1 MAEGRL
7 SHEQAGKDRG
17 QEGIVRDSPHKD
29 DSLPNLTWL
38 LDFSITSASMGN
50 SSCCPSGPDPHT
62 CQGMPSFAVPC
73 SPLGTDPA
81 CVGTPHTPCVPVSS
95 STSKTEHRVVS
106 MHAQLM
112 EGIDYRSN
120 PYVKPPYSYATLICM
135 AMEASEEPHITLS
148 AIYKWI
154 TDNFCYFRQA
164 DPGWQN
170 SIRHNLSSNKCFI
183 KVPREKGKPGR
194 GGFWKLDP
202 QYADRLKNSTFK
214 KQRMHPAQIHPAS
227 TEKAQQEAQVDASP
241 ATSGSASN
249 KVFSVSMEL
258 QQLLEE
264 FEEFINNQNQN
275 TVDIKAGLK
284 RKQPLPKQMAKVRR
298 LSNSPL
304 LTQEE
309 QTQLGSLKGD
319 FDTDLNRELST
330 LRDLEVTPPVSPRK
344 ENLEVMVHGQNLD
357 CPQGLEQVLAE
368 FNQNDLSL
376 DESCMAASF
385 LQHLFD
391 EGTSDSLSNAVNVE
405 QLFDI
410 NDISVPAD
418 GSDWNSL
425 ASLL

>member
-62 CQGMPSFAVPC
+62 CQGMPSSAVPC

-95 STSKTEHRVVS
+95 STSKTEHHVVS
-106 MHAQLM
+106 MHAQLT
-112 EGIDYRSN
+112 EGIDYKNN
-120 PYVKPPYSYATLICM
+120 PYVKPPHSYATLICM

-148 AIYKWI
+148 AICKWI
-154 TDNFCYFRQA
+154 SDNFCYFRQA

-202 QYADRLKNSTFK
+202 QYADRLKSSTFK

-227 TEKAQQEAQVDASP
+227 TEKAQQEAQCGASL
-241 ATSGSASN
+241 ATSGCASK
-249 KVFSVSMEL
+249 KVFSVSMES

-264 FEEFINNQNQN
+264 FEEFIKNQNQN
-275 TVDIKAGLK
+275 PVDVKAGLK
-284 RKQPLPKQMAKVRR
+284 RKQPLPKQTAKVRR
-298 LSNSPL
+298 LSNSAL

-319 FDTDLNRELST
+319 FDTELNRELST
-330 LRDLEVTPPVSPRK
+330 LRDLEVTPPVSPEK
-344 ENLEVMVHGQNLD
+344 HNLEVIVHGQHVD

-368 FNQNDLSL
+368 SNQNDLSL
-376 DESCMAASF
+376 DESSTAASF

-391 EGTSDSLSNAVNVE
+391 EGTSDCLSNAVNVE
-405 QLFDI
+405 QLFDVS
-410 NDISVPAD
+410 DISVPAD
-418 GSDWNSL
+418 GSDWSSL

>member
-38 LDFSITSASMGN
+38 LDFSIPSASMGN

-62 CQGMPSFAVPC
+62 CQGMPSSAVPR

-106 MHAQLM
+106 MHAQLV
-112 EGIDYRSN
+112 ESIDYKNN
-120 PYVKPPYSYATLICM
+120 PFIKPPYSYATLICM

-170 SIRHNLSSNKCFI
+170 SIRQNLSSNKCFI

-202 QYADRLKNSTFK
+202 QYADQLKSGAFK
-214 KQRMHPAQIHPAS
+214 KQRMCPVQIHPAS
-227 TEKAQQEAQVDASP
+227 TEKAQQEAQVDASL
-241 ATSGSASN
+241 ATSGCASK
-249 KVFSVSMEL
+249 KVFSVSMES

-264 FEEFINNQNQN
+264 FEEFIRNQNQN
-275 TVDIKAGLK
+275 PAEVKAGLK

-298 LSNSPL
+298 LSNSAL

-309 QTQLGSLKGD
+309 QTQLGSLKW
-319 FDTDLNRELST
+319 DTDANLNREFST
-330 LRDLEVTPPVSPRK
+330 SGDLEVTPPVSPK
-344 ENLEVMVHGQNLD
+344 KHNLEVMVHGQHVD

-368 FNQNDLSL
+368 SNQNNLSL
-376 DESCMAASF
+376 DETCMAASF

-391 EGTSDSLSNAVNVE
+391 EGTSESFCNTVSVE

-418 GSDWNSL
+418 GRDWSSL